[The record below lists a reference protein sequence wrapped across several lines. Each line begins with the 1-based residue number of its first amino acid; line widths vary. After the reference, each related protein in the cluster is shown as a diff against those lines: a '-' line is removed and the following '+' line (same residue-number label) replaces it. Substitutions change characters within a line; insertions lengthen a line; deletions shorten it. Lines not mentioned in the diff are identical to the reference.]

1 MINGE
6 TNNCYYFGVKNF
18 SELNSLGWLGSKK
31 EAIINDD
38 NNFQNALDDALNY
51 QTTEIDPERISKL
64 KPYFNW
70 YNWEGIEFLA
80 RPKDW
85 IKFERNNKTI
95 ALNISKVKRNTKQ
108 QVLHIDHNLTT
119 SVKSK

>member
-1 MINGE
+1 M
-6 TNNCYYFGVKNF
+6 
-18 SELNSLGWLGSKK
+18 
-31 EAIINDD
+31 
-38 NNFQNALDDALNY
+38 
-51 QTTEIDPERISKL
+51 SKL
-64 KPYFNW
+64 EPYINK
-70 YNWEGIEFLA
+70 YNWEGIDVPA
-80 RPKDW
+80 GPKDW